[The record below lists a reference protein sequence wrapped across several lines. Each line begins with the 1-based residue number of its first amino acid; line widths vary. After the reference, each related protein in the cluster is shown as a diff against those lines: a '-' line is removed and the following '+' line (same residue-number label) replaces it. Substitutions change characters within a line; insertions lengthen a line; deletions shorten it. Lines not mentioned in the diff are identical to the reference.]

1 LRDLALA
8 GAREV
13 GVFLLF
19 AAWAAVVTR
28 PLALR
33 LTTHMLP
40 GPDPISHLWMVNWI
54 TGHAFQPGQIF
65 QGNIFYPAPHAVLHT
80 DLSMGTAILALPF
93 RLFVHEPMVLFNV
106 ATLLALAFAGW
117 AFHALVFGV
126 TGHRWAGILSGLLA
140 AFSPEQLSHV
150 YHLNLL
156 SIGWLPLALLGLH
169 RIVEGGR
176 PWAIVLAGV
185 ALALNAQS
193 SGYYA
198 VASVVVVAVFLAFH
212 ARALRRPRILG
223 ALAAAGLLAAVL
235 TLPYLHE
242 FLELRDEQGGLRRPA
257 QMSVNMA
264 FQPARDLKTIGL
276 LYGSVLGREEGLFP
290 GLLIPVLVAVALW
303 RRGREAAFYVTAAA
317 VLVVMSMGP
326 EITLGGL
333 KIPMPYRWLFAVPPL
348 DSMRHPY
355 TLAAVALMLLAVA
368 AGIGWARLGLASRR
382 WSGLAVLAVAIVETL
397 TPPPDLRAVPPG
409 VPPAYEALASLPRS
423 WKCRSSPRTPCSGR
437 RGMGGRCST
446 ARARSR
452 RCRRSSSSATSATTG
467 WKPSPPTWTRHGRRR
482 TSWTASPSATSSCP
496 RDGWRTSKA
505 WPRPSIARGPIAWW
519 RWRPTATASTKCAA
533 RSRSDGQRGARRS
546 ATVTGPRRAR
556 AVPSVVT

>member
-1 LRDLALA
+1 M
-8 GAREV
+8 

-80 DLSMGTAILALPF
+80 DLSMGTAVLALPF
-93 RLFVHEPMVLFNV
+93 RLFIHEPMVLFNV

-117 AFHALVFGV
+117 AFHALVFGL
-126 TGHRWAGILSGLLA
+126 TGNRWAAILSGLLA
-140 AFSPEQLSHV
+140 AFSPQQLSHV

-212 ARALRRPRILG
+212 ARALGRPRVLG
-223 ALAAAGLLAAVL
+223 ALAAAGLLAALL

-290 GLLIPVLVAVALW
+290 GLLIPVLVFVAL
-303 RRGREAAFYVTAAA
+303 RRRDREAAFYVTAAA
-317 VLVVMSMGP
+317 ALVVVSLGP
-326 EITLGGL
+326 QLTLGPL

-368 AGIGWARLGLASRR
+368 AGIGWSRLGLASRR
-382 WSGLAVLAVAIVETL
+382 WSGLAVLAVAMVETL
-397 TPPPDLRAVPPG
+397 TPPPDLRAVPKG
-409 VPPAYEALASLPRS
+409 VPPAYESLASLPPGAILEVPLFAPDAVL
-423 WKCRSSPRTPCSGR
+423 W
-437 RGMGGRCST
+437 
-446 ARARSR
+446 AA
-452 RCRRSSSSATSATTG
+452 
-467 WKPSPPTWTRHGRRR
+467 RHGRPVLNGAGAFAPVQTIVLERYIR
-482 TSWTASPSATSSCP
+482 NHWLEAVPADVDAS
-496 RDGWRTSKA
+496 
-505 WPRPSIARGPIAWW
+505 
-519 RWRPTATASTKCAA
+519 RPTPYLLDRFPVRYVILPTGRMANLEGLAA
-533 RSRSDGQRGARRS
+533 AFDRSRTYRLVAVAADGDRIYEVHGAI
-546 ATVTGPRRAR
+546 AP
-556 AVPSVVT
+556 

>member
-1 LRDLALA
+1 MRERAIA
-8 GAREV
+8 GAREI
-13 GVFLLF
+13 GVLLLF

-28 PLALR
+28 PLVLR

-54 TGHAFQPGQIF
+54 TGHAFQPSQIF
-65 QGNIFYPAPHAVLHT
+65 HGNIFHPAPHAVLHT
-80 DLSMGTAILALPF
+80 DLSMGTAILALPL
-93 RLFVHEPMVLFNV
+93 RLFIHEPMVLFNV

-117 AFHALVFGV
+117 AFHALVHAL
-126 TGHRWAGILSGLLA
+126 TGSRWAGILSGLLA

-169 RIVEGGR
+169 RIVEGRG
-176 PWAIVLAGV
+176 PWAIVLTGV

-212 ARALRRPRILG
+212 HARALRRPRVLG
-223 ALAAAGLLAAVL
+223 ALAAAGLLAVAL
-235 TLPYLHE
+235 TLPYIRE
-242 FLELRDEQGGLRRPA
+242 FHELRDEQGGLRRPA

-290 GLLIPVLVAVALW
+290 GLLIPVLVFLALR
-303 RRGREAAFYVTAAA
+303 RRGREAVFYVTAAA
-317 VLVVMSMGP
+317 VLVVLSLGP
-326 EITLGGL
+326 EITAFGL
-333 KIPMPYRWLFAVPPL
+333 KVPMPYRWLFAIPPL

-368 AGIGWARLGLASRR
+368 AGIGWSTLGLASRR
-382 WSGLAVLAVAIVETL
+382 WSGLAVLAVAMVETL

-409 VPPAYEALASLPRS
+409 VPPAYETLASLPPGAILEVPLFAPEAVL
-423 WKCRSSPRTPCSGR
+423 W
-437 RGMGGRCST
+437 
-446 ARARSR
+446 AA
-452 RCRRSSSSATSATTG
+452 
-467 WKPSPPTWTRHGRRR
+467 RHGRPVLNGAGAFAPVQTIVLERYIR
-482 TSWTASPSATSSCP
+482 NHWLEAVPADVDTS
-496 RDGWRTSKA
+496 
-505 WPRPSIARGPIAWW
+505 
-519 RWRPTATASTKCAA
+519 RPTPYLLDRFPVRYVILPTGRMANFEGLAA
-533 RSRSDGQRGARRS
+533 AFERSRTYRLVAVAADGDRVYEVHGAI
-546 ATVTGPRRAR
+546 PK
-556 AVPSVVT
+556 

>member
-80 DLSMGTAILALPF
+80 DLSMGTAVLALPF
-93 RLFVHEPMVLFNV
+93 RLFIREPMVLFNV

-117 AFHALVFGV
+117 AFHALVHHL

-223 ALAAAGLLAAVL
+223 ALAAAGLLAALL

-264 FQPARDLKTIGL
+264 FQPARDLKTVGS

-290 GLLIPVLVAVALW
+290 GLLIPVLVFVALW

-409 VPPAYEALASLPRS
+409 VPPAYEALALLPPGAILEVPLFAPDAVL
-423 WKCRSSPRTPCSGR
+423 W
-437 RGMGGRCST
+437 
-446 ARARSR
+446 AA
-452 RCRRSSSSATSATTG
+452 
-467 WKPSPPTWTRHGRRR
+467 RHGRPVLNGAGAFAPVQTIVLERYIR
-482 TSWTASPSATSSCP
+482 NHWLEAVPADVDTS
-496 RDGWRTSKA
+496 
-505 WPRPSIARGPIAWW
+505 
-519 RWRPTATASTKCAA
+519 RPTPYLLDRFPVRYVILPTGRMANLEGLAA
-533 RSRSDGQRGARRS
+533 AFDRSRTYRLVAVASDGDRIYEVRGAI
-546 ATVTGPRRAR
+546 TQ
-556 AVPSVVT
+556 